1 VDALVLDAQYTR
13 DEYEGRVGPS
23 KKGWGHSTNVDA
35 ARIAQSVGARRLF
48 LFHHDPGHVD
58 AQVEDMA
65 EEARHYFA
73 ASEPAREN
81 KRITLG

>member
-1 VDALVLDAQYTR
+1 MSAGRALRRHDKAASFMRTR
-13 DEYEGRVGPS
+13 PGPA
-23 KKGWGHSTNVDA
+23 HA
-35 ARIAQSVGARRLF
+35 
-48 LFHHDPGHVD
+48 D

-81 KRITLG
+81 KRVVLG